1 MHTHSHTFNA
11 YSFAF
16 CTDDTEV
23 IETTLKELITY
34 QVDKDW
40 DQVKT
45 LNKTE
50 LAALVKT
57 LDKVKDLKATKVA
70 EYGKAC
76 SVPDSCTSKAKKLAY
91 LLGESLDRLR

>member
-1 MHTHSHTFNA
+1 M
-11 YSFAF
+11 
-16 CTDDTEV
+16 

-34 QVDKDW
+34 QLDKDW
-40 DQVKT
+40 DEVKA
-45 LNKTE
+45 LNKAD
-50 LAALVKT
+50 LAALVKA

-91 LLGESLDRLR
+91 LLGESLDQLR